1 MFEDS
6 ACVWI
11 LYTIEHYNF
20 APPLPDIDDSWG
32 GSYLMEALTDQVY
45 ESALNIIN
53 EVQGTPYMQ
62 LYSY

>member
-11 LYTIEHYNF
+11 LYMIEHYNF

-53 EVQGTPYMQ
+53 EV
-62 LYSY
+62 